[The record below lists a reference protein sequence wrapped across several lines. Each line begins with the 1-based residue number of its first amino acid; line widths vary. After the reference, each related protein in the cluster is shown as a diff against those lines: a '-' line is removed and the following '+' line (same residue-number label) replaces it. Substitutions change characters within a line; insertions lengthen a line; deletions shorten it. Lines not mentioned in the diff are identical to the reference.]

1 MLLITYEMFFR
12 KGVRGMNAHKNGF
25 STENIF
31 SSVFVSFCVSLR
43 QIVSVFF
50 RQFSSVFVCLALY
63 FSLLKD
69 TARIVLLK
77 LKENC
82 WMLFQIRLV
91 QFRLSFRTFSNFNK
105 FQFLPVPH
113 WRVRV
118 RWTQPGLRHDASAT
132 RPNKT
137 SKFRE
142 RKRWREATTEK
153 STRND

>member
-1 MLLITYEMFFR
+1 MECFFR
-12 KGVRGMNAHKNGF
+12 KDVIGMNVNKNRF

-31 SSVFVSFCVSLR
+31 SSVCVSFFVGLRRFTSVFASVCVSL
-43 QIVSVFF
+43 
-50 RQFSSVFVCLALY
+50 ALY
-63 FSLLKD
+63 SSLLKD

-82 WMLFQIRLV
+82 WMLFQVRLV
-91 QFRLSFRTFSNFNK
+91 QFRLSFRTFSNFNI
-105 FQFLPVPH
+105 FQFLPAPH

-118 RWTQPGLRHDASAT
+118 HWTQPGLRHDALAT

-142 RKRWREATTEK
+142 RKRWREATAEK
-153 STRND
+153 STRHD

>member
-1 MLLITYEMFFR
+1 MFIRTDFQQ
-12 KGVRGMNAHKNGF
+12 KTFLVL
-25 STENIF
+25 F
-31 SSVFVSFCVSLR
+31 SSVFASVCVSYCVSYCVSLR
-43 QIVSVFF
+43 QFASVC
-50 RQFSSVFVCLALY
+50 VHLALY

-91 QFRLSFRTFSNFNK
+91 QFRLSFRTFSNFSI
-105 FQFLPVPH
+105 FQFLPAPH
-113 WRVRV
+113 WRVRA

-137 SKFRE
+137 LKFRE